1 MRVKL
6 RRAGTHGKGR
16 RKNIDWQI
24 SFHRAV
30 QIDTP
35 LDLHKSN
42 GSFLFFFFVV
52 KVLRWPRRVTHVNQK
67 FYMQTKKITCK
78 LNIVHVNQK
87 LFCKLKIL
95 WYMRIKNLLQLKRF
109 F

>member
-1 MRVKL
+1 MMRVKL
-6 RRAGTHGKGR
+6 RRKGTHGKGR

-42 GSFLFFFFVV
+42 GSFLFFF
-52 KVLRWPRRVTHVNQK
+52 
-67 FYMQTKKITCK
+67 
-78 LNIVHVNQK
+78 
-87 LFCKLKIL
+87 L
-95 WYMRIKNLLQLKRF
+95 WSKSYGGPEGSHM
-109 F
+109 